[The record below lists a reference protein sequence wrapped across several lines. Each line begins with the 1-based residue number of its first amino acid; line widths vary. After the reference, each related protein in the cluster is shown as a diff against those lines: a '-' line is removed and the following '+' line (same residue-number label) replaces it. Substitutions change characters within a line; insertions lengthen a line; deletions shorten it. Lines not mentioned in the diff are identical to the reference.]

1 MKSRRQVRQSKR
13 TPPTTPAIPHPE
25 KSPHERYTVGEVV
38 AAIHEAQGIVAGAAV
53 LLKCDRQT
61 IYNYRDKYPDLIK
74 AAMVEGR
81 ESMIDLTELK
91 LFQAVQSGQAWA
103 ICFYLKTQA
112 KHRGYVE
119 RREWSG
125 PDGGPIP
132 VKPEVR
138 DVLIDP
144 IVRTYLD
151 NAAACIAQLAGHTRG
166 AGGAA

>member
-1 MKSRRQVRQSKR
+1 MKSRPKVPHPKR
-13 TPPTTPAIPHPE
+13 TPQLPPIPTSE
-25 KSPHERYTVGEVV
+25 KSPQEQFTVEQIVR
-38 AAIHEAQGIVAGAAV
+38 AIHDAHGIVAGAAI
-53 LLKCDRQT
+53 LLKCDRKT
-61 IYNYRDKYPDLIK
+61 IYNYRDKYPEAVK

-81 ESMIDLTELK
+81 EGMIDLTELK
-91 LFQAVQSGQAWA
+91 LFQAIQSSQPWA

-138 DVLIDP
+138 DVLTDP
-144 IVRTYLD
+144 VVRTYLD
-151 NAAACIAQLAGHTRG
+151 NAAACIAQLAGHTQIGR
-166 AGGAA
+166 ANV